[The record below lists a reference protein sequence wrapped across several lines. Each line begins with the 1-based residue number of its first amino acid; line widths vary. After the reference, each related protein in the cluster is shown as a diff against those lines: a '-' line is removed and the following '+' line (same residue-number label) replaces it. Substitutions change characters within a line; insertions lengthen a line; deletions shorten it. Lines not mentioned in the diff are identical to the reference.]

1 MTMSIEE
8 YINRLSAALSGYDE
22 GEVEDAIR
30 YYTEIFEDAAPEELE
45 ELMQSL
51 GAPEQLAKRIIN
63 ENGWAYESYERAQQN
78 QAQYR
83 QYNNFM
89 NGQNFQNISAP
100 QQSKRKMDMGLRIV
114 LLFFSSPFWITVYA
128 LIFAMIVTVGAL
140 YVSLG
145 FILPV
150 ATLIYGGYMTTVYL
164 PYAAECFAAA
174 FLFGGAAILLFR
186 PFILFGKLTGK
197 MFAGFSRFLFGIDK
211 KAPEQQKEIKPVN
224 KIALAVGGSAV
235 ALGIILAIITLIMHP
250 THEKFAEKLGID
262 KTYTVELSTDMNE
275 ISAIAKSNSGLA
287 VKTTSDGSARLELT
301 YGKKENL
308 EITEGEKLSIVYR
321 SDKDFNFFSKF
332 TILNI
337 HYPVAKITL
346 YIPEKEYAKLSC
358 ESGIGDFELSN
369 ITASTAEFNSAV
381 GNFALSDSSF
391 DSLDVRSNLGN
402 VDIKNVTADNAS
414 IYADCGNTEL
424 ERLSAENA
432 VITARLGNI
441 EIKNSDFVSLD
452 CDNDCGDVQM
462 HSVTVAGRLKST
474 LALGSADFNN
484 TAAASVSAEIDC
496 GDFDFD
502 GKITGADGQRSEID
516 LDLGDAELK
525 LDGSDYNIKADTDLG
540 DVRING
546 ERASRSDLNGS
557 VIIIIGN
564 DSGDITVR
572 TS

>member
-145 FILPV
+145 FCVP
-150 ATLIYGGYMTTVYL
+150 AAALIYGGYMTTVYL
-164 PYAAECFAAA
+164 PYAFECFAVA
-174 FLFGGAAILLFR
+174 FLLGGAAVLLFR
-186 PFILFGKLTGK
+186 PFILFCKLTGK

-224 KIALAVGGSAV
+224 KIALAVGGGAV

-308 EITEGEKLSIVYR
+308 EVSEGDKLSVVYR
-321 SDKDFNFFSKF
+321 ADSDYDFFTKF
-332 TILNI
+332 NMFNI
-337 HYPVAKITL
+337 HYPVAKVTL
-346 YIPEKEYAKLSC
+346 YIPEKEYSKLYCKSD
-358 ESGIGDFELSN
+358 IGDFELEK
-369 ITASTAEFNSAV
+369 ITADDAEFYSAV
-381 GNFALSDSSF
+381 GNFTLRNSSF
-391 DSLDVRSNLGN
+391 KTLDTRSNLGN
-402 VDIKNVTADNAS
+402 LEIKNVTADNAS
-414 IYADCGNTEL
+414 IYADCGDIEIEGLNAGNATVTE
-424 ERLSAENA
+424 
-432 VITARLGNI
+432 RLGNI
-441 EIKNSDFVSLD
+441 EIKSSDFVSLD
-452 CDNDCGDVQM
+452 CYNDCGDVGMQG
-462 HSVTVAGRLKST
+462 VTVAGRLKSS
-474 LALGSADFNN
+474 LSLGSADLSS
-484 TAAASVSAEIDC
+484 TTAASVFAEIDC

-502 GKITGADGQRSEID
+502 GKITGADGQKSEIE
-516 LDLGDAELK
+516 LDMGDADLR

-557 VIIIIGN
+557 IIIIIGN
-564 DSGDITVR
+564 DSGDITVE